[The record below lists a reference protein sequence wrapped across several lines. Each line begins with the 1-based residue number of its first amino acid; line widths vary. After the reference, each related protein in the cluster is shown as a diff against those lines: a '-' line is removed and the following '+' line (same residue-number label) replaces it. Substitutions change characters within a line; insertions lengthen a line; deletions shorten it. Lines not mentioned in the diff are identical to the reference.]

1 MKPPPALEMAQVRGR
16 ASRTA
21 GDNIRIRGA
30 AAMELK
36 WLDDYIALIETGS
49 FSAAAARRHVSQPA
63 FSRRIQMLE
72 DWLGVTLIDRSRKP
86 LQFTPVARDNQLE
99 FRHLV
104 ARIYEFRAILK
115 SESLDS
121 VGITIA
127 AQHTLAAAYVPGFL
141 TRLRHLG
148 VDQNFRI
155 RSENRSDSVALLL
168 RGEAEIL
175 ITYETQQS
183 PCNISAQLALR
194 HVLGQDE
201 LKLVASPQLH
211 KVLRSVAA
219 GDRVPMLCYPPD
231 SFFGHAVRAEA
242 LPDLMR
248 RQQVIVRCVSEFA
261 MGLRE
266 LALIGQGAA
275 WLPASLIQED
285 LACGRLVPLNQL
297 GHSVPLEIVAF
308 FAILTG
314 ERGEFLQRSFVW
326 MTESSPSAKST
337 EARRG
342 TTRQPRGHPP
352 AQAARRRAKN

>member
-1 MKPPPALEMAQVRGR
+1 M
-16 ASRTA
+16 
-21 GDNIRIRGA
+21 
-30 AAMELK
+30 
-36 WLDDYIALIETGS
+36 ALIETGS

-72 DWLGVTLIDRSRKP
+72 DWLGVTLIDRTRKP
-86 LQFTPVARDNQLE
+86 LQLTPVARNNQLE
-99 FRHLV
+99 FRQLV

-121 VGITIA
+121 AGITIA

-141 TRLRHLG
+141 ARLRHPG

-155 RSENRSDSVALLL
+155 RSENRSDSVTMLMH
-168 RGEAEIL
+168 GEAEIL

-183 PCNISAQLALR
+183 PCNISAQLAQR

-201 LKLVASPQLH
+201 LTLVASPPLH
-211 KVLRSVAA
+211 KVLRRVAA
-219 GDRVPMLCYPPD
+219 GDGVPMLCYPPD
-231 SFFGHAVRAEA
+231 SFFGQAVRAAA

-275 WLPASLIQED
+275 WLPASLIQDD
-285 LACGRLVPLNQL
+285 LARGRLLPLNQL
-297 GHSVPLEIVAF
+297 GHSVLLEIVAF
-308 FAILTG
+308 FAILPG
-314 ERGEFLQRSFVW
+314 ERGEFLRRSAQSVA
-326 MTESSPSAKST
+326 ESLPGAQGTKVS
-337 EARRG
+337 EGRVQQARKRS
-342 TTRQPRGHPP
+342 P
-352 AQAARRRAKN
+352 AQAALSRSKK

>member
-1 MKPPPALEMAQVRGR
+1 L
-16 ASRTA
+16 
-21 GDNIRIRGA
+21 
-30 AAMELK
+30 ELK

-72 DWLGVTLIDRSRKP
+72 EWLGVQLIDRARKP
-86 LQFTPVARDNQLE
+86 LQFTPVAKDNQLE
-99 FRHLV
+99 FRQLV

-127 AQHTLAAAYVPGFL
+127 AQHTLAASYVPGFL
-141 TRLRHLG
+141 VRLQDLG
-148 VDQNFRI
+148 GEQNFRI
-155 RSENRSDSVALLL
+155 RSENRSDSVSMLM

-175 ITYETQQS
+175 ITYDTQQS
-183 PCNISAQLALR
+183 PCNIPAQLAQR

-201 LKLVASPQLH
+201 LTLVASPQLH
-211 KVLRSVAA
+211 KTLSKVPS

-231 SFFGHAVRAEA
+231 SFFGQAVRAEA

-266 LALIGQGAA
+266 LALISQGAA
-275 WLPASLIQED
+275 WLPASSIQDD
-285 LACGRLVPLNQL
+285 LARGRLLSLDQL
-297 GHSVPLEIVAF
+297 GQSVPLEIAAF

-314 ERGEFLQRSFVW
+314 ERGEFLQRGFKW
-326 MTESSPSAKST
+326 IAESSRGTLSAKVKHKKV
-337 EARRG
+337 R
-342 TTRQPRGHPP
+342 
-352 AQAARRRAKN
+352 